1 MANKAL
7 MRTAEEP
14 RHTVAGTICDLHTR
28 FSFLEPLKLKRQDN
42 RALQT
47 RDAFPGGK
55 GNEFLGGKSLKSTTN
70 EHKKGTISGCEL
82 DLQVDSSQLVP
93 PLQGLVHHMHTLP
106 LCKTT
111 LFVTQALLLFYFF
124 LPQLVRHLLELHLQI
139 SR

>member
-1 MANKAL
+1 MHFLAGKE
-7 MRTAEEP
+7 TSSWEERVSNP
-14 RHTVAGTICDLHTR
+14 
-28 FSFLEPLKLKRQDN
+28 P
-42 RALQT
+42 
-47 RDAFPGGK
+47 
-55 GNEFLGGKSLKSTTN
+55 TN

-124 LPQLVRHLLELHLQI
+124 LPQLGRCGRYSPKIESIPPLLSEQEGSRRAIYSGANKRELTRN
-139 SR
+139 SSAPS